1 MAEDEDY
8 VKQPEGKILKTNQ
21 PNAKK
26 KKKNTN
32 PIHMLKQLSV
42 RGTSCNEDGLLPWDT
57 LELLLNC
64 QVAKTNNKL

>member
-1 MAEDEDY
+1 MAKDEDD

-26 KKKNTN
+26 TTN
-32 PIHMLKQLSV
+32 PVHILKQLSV

-64 QVAKTNNKL
+64 QVAKTNNK